1 MNWLF
6 GLYFLWFVQLP
17 VGWAEETGKEDSV
30 LSEMLG
36 LEEFELIGEY
46 PELLNEYRLS
56 ALEYFDSLDTK
67 GLRTQQITT
76 ISIPQDVKEEG
87 IGFRYRVRF
96 NQSNHWEARLL
107 ADQDPGEHFRSLP
120 IPCVPTH
127 LSGGFL
133 IRPGH
138 MVREIIVGDFHVN
151 SGFGAVMASAP
162 VFNATLGEPGL
173 LHRPGRGIRLHPG
186 TDENRFFRGVA
197 MRMAK
202 KESELILFG
211 TGKQTAIG
219 RDTVPQQG
227 GGAIYKLQL
236 TNCELGVGVTSFL
249 RDSLSPQDPK
259 WEHVYRDGT
268 QTFIR
273 TGVWGQYRVPFGI
286 LFGEA
291 GWSPGR
297 GTACVAGFRLF
308 ETNGFSAVIR
318 LTSSSPGY
326 PVWYTLYQSGTA
338 LTRSRSRLICSW
350 KYAPNRRVAWFG
362 LLQAETDSWPGAD
375 HFMQPAMRTSQRLLW
390 QLPNRW
396 TLTGTATVTFA
407 ENLKALPDA
416 VTWKIQLDTDPG
428 IKAPLR
434 IRAGI
439 QQSVTGFG
447 ETPASGI
454 TGDIAAGLRLLN
466 GRLRLISGFRVFSL
480 ENGVSPIYAYEPDVL
495 YGWSAPVL
503 SGSGTRWHLNIRWTA
518 LPGLTIEGKIYQT
531 GYTDLKHLD
540 QDNRGGMGGKVQ
552 VSWIPR

>member
-6 GLYFLWFVQLP
+6 GLYFLWFVRLP
-17 VGWAEETGKEDSV
+17 VEWAEEAGKQDSV
-30 LSEMLG
+30 LSEMLSQ
-36 LEEFELIGEY
+36 EEYELIGEY
-46 PELLNEYRLS
+46 PELLGEYRQS
-56 ALEYFDSLDTK
+56 ALESFDSLDSK
-67 GLRTQQITT
+67 GLRTQQIAT
-76 ISIPQDVKEEG
+76 ISIPQDAKEEG
-87 IGFRYRVRF
+87 LGFRYRVKM

-107 ADQDPGEHFRSLP
+107 ADQDPGEHFRSIP

-133 IRPGH
+133 IRPGG
-138 MVREIIVGDFHVN
+138 MIREVVVGDFHVN

-197 MRMAK
+197 TRIIRGK
-202 KESELILFG
+202 SELMVFG

-227 GGAIYKLQL
+227 GGALYKLQL
-236 TNCELGVGVTSFL
+236 TNCELGVCAAGFQ
-249 RDSLSPQDPK
+249 QDTLTAQDRE
-259 WEHVYRDGT
+259 WENAYRDRT
-268 QTFIR
+268 QAFIR
-273 TGVWGQYRVPFGI
+273 GGIWGQYRLPFGI

-297 GTACVAGFRLF
+297 GTASVAGFRLF
-308 ETNGFSAVIR
+308 EMSGFSAVIR
-318 LTSSSPGY
+318 FTSSSPGY

-338 LTRSRSRLICSW
+338 LTRSRSRFICSW
-350 KYAPNRRVAWFG
+350 KYARNRRVAWFG

-375 HFMQPAMRTSQRLLW
+375 HFLRPAMRTSQRLLW

-407 ENLKALPDA
+407 ENLNTLPDA
-416 VTWKIQLDTDPG
+416 VTWKIQLDTDPE

-439 QQSVTGFG
+439 QQSVKGFG
-447 ETPASGI
+447 EIPASGI

-466 GRLRLISGFRVFSL
+466 GKIRLISGFRVFSV

-495 YGWSAPVL
+495 YGWSVPVL
-503 SGSGTRWHLNIRWTA
+503 SGSGTRWYLNIRWTA
-518 LPGLTIEGKIYQT
+518 LPGFNIEGKIYQT

-540 QDNRGGMGGKVQ
+540 QDNWGGMGGKVQ
-552 VSWIPR
+552 ISWNH